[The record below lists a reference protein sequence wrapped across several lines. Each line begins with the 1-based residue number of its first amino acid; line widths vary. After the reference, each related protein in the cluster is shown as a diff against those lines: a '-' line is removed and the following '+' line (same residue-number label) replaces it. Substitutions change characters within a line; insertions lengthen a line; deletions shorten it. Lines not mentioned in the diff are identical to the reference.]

1 MPCTCMLRSPDSPCM
16 VTYCDHDQWLSIQFI
31 TGFSS
36 FFPTII
42 VPIYRQFKRDM
53 HFEFFILN

>member
-1 MPCTCMLRSPDSPCM
+1 MLRSPDFPCM

-42 VPIYRQFKRDM
+42 VPISIDSSKGTYAQLDWNADF
-53 HFEFFILN
+53 LYS

>member
-1 MPCTCMLRSPDSPCM
+1 MLRSPDSPCM